1 MQDPSLNRVASCLV
15 VLGAIALACS
25 SGTSSKGSGSGGS
38 TSGAQGGSA
47 AGGTLAASGG
57 VTGTGGASVTSTD
70 GGSGGAIP
78 GTGGR
83 ATGGNASGAGPGTG
97 GAIPGSGGR
106 ATGGNAAGGGS
117 GGGTLPATG
126 GSGPAGGAISGGGG
140 SRTGG
145 ATSGGTTTTGGIST
159 GGGGSGGQVSTGGQA
174 GTVGAID
181 GGASSGCGKAGAV
194 TGAKTGQTITVAGQ
208 SRTYVLSVPTAY
220 TGTTPLA
227 LVFAWH
233 GANISGSL
241 ARSLFNLESKSNG
254 AAIFVYPDG
263 LPMGDGGMT
272 GWDLSTGSADFQFFE
287 NLLTYIT
294 SNYCI
299 DSNRIFATGHSMG
312 AMMTNT
318 LGCSYGDVLR
328 AIAPASGTPPGGGRA
343 TCTGKVGAWIAH
355 GENDPTVP
363 FSSGE
368 ASRDFWIKQNG
379 CSTET
384 KTWAPEPACVEYQG
398 CQTDLPVVWCVHD
411 EGHSWPSLTFG
422 CDRDAGGI
430 CFDGGSAIWAFFSS
444 FH

>member
-1 MQDPSLNRVASCLV
+1 MNNKSPSNLRATLTVA
-15 VLGAIALACS
+15 ALLLAACS
-25 SGTSSKGSGSGGS
+25 GKSG
-38 TSGAQGGSA
+38 
-47 AGGTLAASGG
+47 
-57 VTGTGGASVTSTD
+57 
-70 GGSGGAIP
+70 GGSGGAQ
-78 GTGGR
+78 GTGGAVTGRGGGSAGAQGTGGAGTGGRTGDTGGTTMARGGSGGSGGRASGGTTSTGGSNSGGVTSGSGTGGLALGGNTSAAGGGATSSTASGGAATGGR
-83 ATGGNASGAGPGTG
+83 ATGGM
-97 GAIPGSGGR
+97 
-106 ATGGNAAGGGS
+106 ATGGVA
-117 GGGTLPATG
+117 
-126 GSGPAGGAISGGGG
+126 
-140 SRTGG
+140 
-145 ATSGGTTTTGGIST
+145 
-159 GGGGSGGQVSTGGQA
+159 SGGQVSTGGQA
-174 GTVGAID
+174 GSPID
-181 GGASSGCGKAGAV
+181 GGASSGCGMPAAV
-194 TGAKTGQTITVAGQ
+194 TGAKTGQTITVAGRA
-208 SRTYVLSVPTAY
+208 RTYVLSVPTGY

-263 LPMGDGGMT
+263 LPMNDGGMT

-287 NLLTYIT
+287 NLLTYII
-294 SNYCI
+294 SSYCI

-312 AMMTNT
+312 AMMTNI

-384 KTWAPEPACVEYQG
+384 KPWAPEPACVEYQG

-422 CDRDAGGI
+422 CDRDAGGT